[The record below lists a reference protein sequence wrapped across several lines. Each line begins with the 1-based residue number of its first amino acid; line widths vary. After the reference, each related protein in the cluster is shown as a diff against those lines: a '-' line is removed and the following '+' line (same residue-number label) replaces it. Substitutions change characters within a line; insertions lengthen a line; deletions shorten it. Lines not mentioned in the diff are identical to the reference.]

1 MAIGNLGATMQL
13 LEGYLASEFLSTTY
27 NRNQGSALLPDFIRQ
42 IASRADLQYANLR
55 VTRPVLFDGSADV
68 DVESG
73 AVGLIAIIA
82 ATNASQSE
90 DVGVLVYETNT
101 VTEGTTRHVEM
112 LGVDAAGTT
121 ATGRM
126 FYAVY
131 PEPIPLAALSWSVV
145 DNGSDGDLEGTG
157 LGDANGVKVML
168 VYAE

>member
-1 MAIGNLGATMQL
+1 MAIGNLGASMQL
-13 LEGYLASEFLSTTY
+13 LEGYLASEFAPATY
-27 NRNQGSALLPDFIRQ
+27 NRNQGSALLPDFIKQ
-42 IASRADLQYANLR
+42 IASRADLTYTNLR
-55 VTRPVLFDGSADV
+55 VTRPVLFDGTNDV
-68 DVESG
+68 DVEAG

-112 LGVDAAGTT
+112 LGVDAGGTT
-121 ATGRM
+121 ATGKM

-131 PEPIPLAALSWSVV
+131 PEPIALAALSWSVV
-145 DNGSDGDLEGTG
+145 DNGSDGDLESTG
-157 LGDANGVKVML
+157 LGDANGVKVMF